1 MPTVFS
7 GEIIQLVI
15 YFTILTILTV
25 IAIYVVGSLHEKSIQ
40 KELDPEDHLKNFRE
54 LKSQGKLSE
63 SEFRIIKKQLA
74 FQIVDEEK
82 GKTRKQFDP
91 FVLVSK
97 GMEKDQNNDT
107 DDSDAF
113 SGNTEETQ
121 IAGYYDGKGSDDTVL
136 DQEH

>member
-15 YFTILTILTV
+15 YFAILAILTA
-25 IAIYVVGSLHEKSIQ
+25 IAIYVVGLLHEKSIQ
-40 KELDPEDHLKNFRE
+40 KELNAEDHLNNFRE

-82 GKTRKQFDP
+82 SKTQKSFDP
-91 FVLVSK
+91 AVLVSK
-97 GMEKDQNNDT
+97 GVEKAQDNDFVVFSENN
-107 DDSDAF
+107 
-113 SGNTEETQ
+113 EETQ
-121 IAGYYDGKGSDDTVL
+121 IAGYYDGEGNDDTVVN
-136 DQEH
+136 Q

>member
-15 YFTILTILTV
+15 YFAIFAILTAV
-25 IAIYVVGSLHEKSIQ
+25 AIYVAGLLREKSIQ
-40 KELDPEDHLKNFRE
+40 KELNAEDHLNNFRE

-82 GKTRKQFDP
+82 SKTQKLFDP
-91 FVLVSK
+91 AVLVSK
-97 GMEKDQNNDT
+97 GVEKTPIND
-107 DDSDAF
+107 SAVF
-113 SGNTEETQ
+113 SENTEETQ
-121 IAGYYDGKGSDDTVL
+121 IAGYYDGKRNEDTVI
-136 DQEH
+136 DQ

>member
-15 YFTILTILTV
+15 YFTILAVLTAV
-25 IAIYVVGSLHEKSIQ
+25 AIYVVGVLHEKSIQ
-40 KELDPEDHLKNFRE
+40 KELDAEDLLNNFRE

-82 GKTRKQFDP
+82 SKTQKQFDP
-91 FVLVSK
+91 VVLVSK
-97 GMEKDQNNDT
+97 GVEKTQNNDPN
-107 DDSDAF
+107 DSDVF
-113 SGNTEETQ
+113 SENTEETQ
-121 IAGYYDGKGSDDTVL
+121 IAGYYDDKGNDDTVIS
-136 DQEH
+136 Q